1 MTKWTLGPKFA
12 PYLSLN
18 FKLMSGEYKSS
29 LIYGLLYGAIYAGV
43 SNRDMLLF
51 LWIFLILALGSLIGY
66 APRLLKES
74 ISDDSAMFYV
84 SIPVTSFETVMAKIL
99 AAAAGVWIPLIIL
112 GNLFM
117 VGLCFSEEKWR
128 IFVTQLW
135 NMGFTRQN
143 LLPALLLIIWG
154 IVILGIAIG
163 GAALFSWFLGKRFCK
178 KKERLIWAVYILLTA
193 VMLVAMA
200 GILWLIWIA
209 LFLPVMVRLIIIMAA
224 AIGLSVLFVR
234 LNVAALEKWYCI

>member
-1 MTKWTLGPKFA
+1 MNRWTLGPRFSA
-12 PYLSLN
+12 YLSLN
-18 FKLMSGEYKSS
+18 FKLMSGSYTYS
-29 LIYGLLYGAIYAGV
+29 LIYGLLYGAMFAGKI
-43 SNRDMLLF
+43 NRDMMPF
-51 LWIFLILALGSLIGY
+51 LWMLLAFSLAPLLGY
-66 APRLLKES
+66 VPRLLKES

-84 SIPVTSFETVMAKIL
+84 SIPVTSFETVTAKIL
-99 AAAAGVWIPLIIL
+99 AAAAGVWIPLITL

-117 VGLCFSEEKWR
+117 VGFYFSEEKCR

-143 LLPALLLIIWG
+143 LLPALLLVIWV

-193 VMLVAMA
+193 VMLAAMA
-200 GILWLIWIA
+200 GILWIIWIA
-209 LFLPVMVRLIIIMAA
+209 SFLPVMVRLIMIMAA

-234 LNVAALEKWYCI
+234 LNVTALEKWYSI